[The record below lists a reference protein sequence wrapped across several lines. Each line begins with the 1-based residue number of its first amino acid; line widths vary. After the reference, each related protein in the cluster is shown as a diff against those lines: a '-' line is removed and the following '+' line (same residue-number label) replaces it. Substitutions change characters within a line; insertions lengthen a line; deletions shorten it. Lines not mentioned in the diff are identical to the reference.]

1 MSPETDKYEEQAGQ
15 EAPHSA
21 FDEFSRDERRPAVIL
36 LSALIL
42 AATFFAIGIMFGR
55 WTAEPPAPQATTTP
69 STAPAQTP
77 TQATTGPN
85 TPQPSTTSAAT
96 AQPPQPA
103 AETRAGDDKK
113 RRYALLVA
121 DLKSKEAANSLVKS
135 LERAG
140 YKDVRIQARPGA
152 SDSTVSVLIGRF
164 TRDEAEAEAARL
176 KEQGGPRMKNVRVVE
191 ETAG

>member
-1 MSPETDKYEEQAGQ
+1 MSPETDKYEDHTGH

-21 FDEFSRDERRPAVIL
+21 FEEFSRDERRPAVIL

-42 AATFFAIGIMFGR
+42 AAAFFALGIMFGR
-55 WTAEPPAPQATTTP
+55 WTAEPPAPRASTTP

-77 TQATTGPN
+77 PAPPATTAA
-85 TPQPSTTSAAT
+85 PQQSAAT
-96 AQPPQPA
+96 AQQPA
-103 AETRAGDDKK
+103 AETRSGDDKK

-121 DLKSKEAANSLVKS
+121 DLKTKEAADSLVKS

-140 YKDVRIQARPGA
+140 YKNVRIEARPGA
-152 SDSTVSVLIGRF
+152 SGSTISVLIGRF

>member
-1 MSPETDKYEEQAGQ
+1 MSPETDKYEDQTGH

-21 FDEFSRDERRPAVIL
+21 FEEFSRDERRPAVIL

-55 WTAEPPAPQATTTP
+55 WTAKPPAPQATTTP

-77 TQATTGPN
+77 PASPLATTA
-85 TPQPSTTSAAT
+85 QQQSAAT
-96 AQPPQPA
+96 AQQPA
-103 AETRAGDDKK
+103 AETRPSDDKK
-113 RRYALLVA
+113 RRYALLIA
-121 DLKSKEAANSLVKS
+121 DLKTKEAADSLVKS

-140 YKDVRIQARPGA
+140 YKDVRIEARPRT
-152 SDSTVSVLIGRF
+152 SDSTISVLIGHF

-176 KEQGGPRMKNVRVVE
+176 KEQGGPRVKNVRVVE

>member
-1 MSPETDKYEEQAGQ
+1 MSSETDKDEDHTGH

-21 FDEFSRDERRPAVIL
+21 FEEFSRDERRPAVIL

-42 AATFFAIGIMFGR
+42 AVIFFAIGIMFGR
-55 WTAEPPAPQATTTP
+55 WTAEPPAPQAAKP

-77 TQATTGPN
+77 PASPLATTA
-85 TPQPSTTSAAT
+85 PQQSAAT
-96 AQPPQPA
+96 AQQPA

-113 RRYALLVA
+113 RRYALLIA
-121 DLKSKEAANSLVKS
+121 DLKTKEAADSLVKS

-140 YKDVRIQARPGA
+140 YKDVRIEARPGA
-152 SDSTVSVLIGRF
+152 SDSTVSVLIGHF

-176 KEQGGPRMKNVRVVE
+176 KEQGGPRMKNVRVVAE
-191 ETAG
+191 NAG